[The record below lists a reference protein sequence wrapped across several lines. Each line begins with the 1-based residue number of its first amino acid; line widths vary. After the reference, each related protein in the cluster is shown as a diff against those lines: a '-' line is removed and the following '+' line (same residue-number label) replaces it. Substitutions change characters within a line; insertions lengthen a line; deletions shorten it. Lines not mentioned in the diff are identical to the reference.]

1 MSTGP
6 AHRWLRVSGVW
17 LALACVSRGTSQPTA
32 KAAAGTDTAGLWDFR
47 PAPEVSAD
55 SGTAR
60 PRLNAGTQFTL
71 ELGRAEHGRFQG
83 RVQYMLSGDVVV
95 SPQTFKPVTG
105 WTQERARIGFTIAL
119 TDAGAPPPLSI
130 AGELQGDTILVTRV
144 DGDAAALPFL
154 VPGTRFV
161 RRAG

>member
-1 MSTGP
+1 
-6 AHRWLRVSGVW
+6 
-17 LALACVSRGTSQPTA
+17 
-32 KAAAGTDTAGLWDFR
+32 
-47 PAPEVSAD
+47 
-55 SGTAR
+55 
-60 PRLNAGTQFTL
+60 
-71 ELGRAEHGRFQG
+71 
-83 RVQYMLSGDVVV
+83 MLSGDVVV

>member
-1 MSTGP
+1 MSTSP
-6 AHRWLRVSGVW
+6 AHRWLRLSGLW
-17 LALACVSRGTSQPTA
+17 IALACVSRGTSQPTA
-32 KAAAGTDTAGLWDFR
+32 KVAAGTDTAGLWDFTH
-47 PAPEVSAD
+47 APPISAD
-55 SGTAR
+55 SGTPR

-71 ELGRAEHGRFQG
+71 EFGPVEHGTFQG

-105 WTQERARIGFTIAL
+105 WTQERARIGFTIEL
-119 TDAGAPPPLSI
+119 TDPGAPPPLSI
-130 AGELQGDTILVTRV
+130 VGELQGDTILVTRV

-161 RRAG
+161 RRVS